1 MKRTINHSVTSFIGT
16 RYVYTR
22 MQILAWAANGP
33 GLLHTVEKNA
43 GDLLADLLKFQKDK
57 PLVVNFQGIVNVDDH
72 ALDELFAAL
81 NANQQ
86 QVIFINSHHLT
97 DNINKQRKD
106 SGANIHSNPKEDWI
120 SIGKNDAV
128 DISLILKERDEL
140 KRNFIS
146 DTIKASFTKFE
157 KERRLSSTPI
167 KANGEYDSN
176 TIISDLKK
184 FTWMTFFL
192 SDALQTVLD
201 TTKLP
206 KIKLLTA
213 SLRGAPFAAMLGMIC
228 NLPFE
233 TIDHFGPK
241 HKVFD
246 TEFLKR
252 IEKGTNYIYIGD
264 FAFGGTEIKL
274 AKTYTEMKSSSLKHA
289 VVLGNLIEPEHFA
302 DEFNL
307 YSLINLNN
315 LNREAQFS
323 LL

>member
-1 MKRTINHSVTSFIGT
+1 
-16 RYVYTR
+16 
-22 MQILAWAANGP
+22 MQILVWVANGP

-43 GDLLADLLKFQKDK
+43 GDLLADLLRFQKDK
-57 PLVVNFQGIVNVDDH
+57 PLVVNCQGIVNVDDH
-72 ALDELFAAL
+72 ALDELFVVL
-81 NANQQ
+81 STNQQ
-86 QVIFINSHHLT
+86 QVILIDGHHLS
-97 DNINKQRKD
+97 DNIYKQRKD
-106 SGANIHSNPKEDWI
+106 SKANIHNNPEENWI
-120 SIGKNDAV
+120 SIGKNNDV
-128 DISLILKERDEL
+128 DVGLIAKERDEL
-140 KRNFIS
+140 KTKFIA

-192 SDALQTVLD
+192 SEKLQAVLD
-201 TTKLP
+201 STKLP
-206 KIKLLTA
+206 KVKLLTA
-213 SLRGAPFAAMLGMIC
+213 SLRGAPFASMLGMIC

-246 TEFLKR
+246 TEFLNR

-289 VVLGNLIEPEHFA
+289 VVLGNLIEAEHFA